1 MMMDF
6 GGIGGAGWVW
16 MMVFGLVFWVA
27 VVGLIAWAAG
37 QSGPGR
43 PAPEDAEDIL
53 RRRYAGGEIDDKEYE
68 SARRALRG

>member
-6 GGIGGAGWVW
+6 GGIGGAGWLW
-16 MMVFGLVFWVA
+16 MVFGLVFWVA
-27 VVGLIAWAAG
+27 VLGLIGWAAG
-37 QSGPGR
+37 QSGRGR
-43 PAPEDAEDIL
+43 PASEDAEDIL